1 MSKASFFPVHELD
14 DDHTV
19 VKRTAQRG
27 RFAQRTRTASTAGKS
42 PFSLQD
48 IVKNE
53 FSAERWNGTWVS
65 DDEFAYRY
73 KVHSKNIR
81 ASRRVVFE

>member
-1 MSKASFFPVHELD
+1 M
-14 DDHTV
+14 

-27 RFAQRTRTASTAGKS
+27 RFGASANRVPGGKT

-73 KVHSKNIR
+73 VIVRGHP
-81 ASRRVVFE
+81 